1 MFPFNNNNP
10 NNNNN
15 NNNNNS
21 ANGKVN
27 ILGPNISA
35 KFSMMDKIPINTNTN
50 YQNVLTGNFERTRLS
65 DTYFSLQNIQIVQNA
80 IKKGV
85 YDKSNQKILVDN
97 QPQDQIVT
105 VMRSMYLQNSKNL
118 DTNIRG
124 QIEELNSY
132 VVNYCVNNIYSEAVA
147 YLKYKHDA
155 STMHMP
161 MNAPLYS
168 NKTNKTLEHKPW
180 F

>member
-1 MFPFNNNNP
+1 MFPFNNNH
-10 NNNNN
+10 NNNN

-21 ANGKVN
+21 ANGKVD
-27 ILGPNISA
+27 ILGPNIST
-35 KFSMMDKIPINTNTN
+35 KFSMIDKIPINTNTN

-80 IKKGV
+80 IRKGV
-85 YDKSNQKILVDN
+85 YDKSNQQILVDN

-168 NKTNKTLEHKPW
+168 NKTNKTLEQKPW

>member
-1 MFPFNNNNP
+1 MFPFNNNH
-10 NNNNN
+10 NNNN

-21 ANGKVN
+21 ANGKVD
-27 ILGPNISA
+27 ILGPNIST

-80 IKKGV
+80 IRKGV
-85 YDKSNQKILVDN
+85 YDKSNQQILVDN

-168 NKTNKTLEHKPW
+168 NKTNKTLEQKPW

>member
-1 MFPFNNNNP
+1 MFPFNNNH
-10 NNNNN
+10 NNNN

-21 ANGKVN
+21 AKGKVDL
-27 ILGPNISA
+27 LGPNIST

-80 IKKGV
+80 IRKGV
-85 YDKSNQKILVDN
+85 YDKSNQQILVDN

-168 NKTNKTLEHKPW
+168 NKTNKTLEQKPW